1 MAKNSQ
7 MKMEIPIP
15 LALSRLKIAESIAKE
30 VKMMERKIPIIISE
44 NPVSIDEYSK
54 IGIPQ
59 PIKNAKIKAPESPI
73 KMLNQI
79 LVLGTG

>member
-15 LALSRLKIAESIAKE
+15 LALSLLKIAESIAKE

-44 NPVSIDEYSK
+44 NPVSIDEYSR
-54 IGIPQ
+54 IGMPH
-59 PIKNAKIKAPESPI
+59 PIKNAKIKAPESPKKI
-73 KMLNQI
+73 FSQI
-79 LVLGTG
+79 FDLGTG